1 MNNIHPTAIVSNKAS
16 IGADIVIAPYAI
28 IEDDTEIGNSCEIG
42 PHAVIYN
49 GARIGNKVKIKQ
61 AVSVAHVP
69 QDLKFGGE
77 DSVFI
82 IGDNTVIHECVTLH
96 RGTKETGKSQVGKN
110 CLLMAYCHV
119 AHDCSIGDNCIL
131 ANSVQLG
138 GHVHVEDWVILGG
151 KASVHQFVI
160 IGQHSMI
167 GATSYINQDV
177 PPYVIIAGTPA
188 KYSGLNVIGLRRRGF
203 STEDIGSLKETY
215 NYLYDKSLNVSQ
227 AQSKI
232 DTELS
237 DNKYVNNVLN
247 FIEKSKRGIA
257 GK

>member
-16 IGADIVIAPYAI
+16 IGDDITVAPYAI

-82 IGDNTVIHECVTLH
+82 IGDNAVIHECVTLH

-232 DTELS
+232 DAELG
-237 DNKYVNNVLN
+237 NNEHVKNVLD
-247 FIEKSKRGIA
+247 FIEASKRGIS